1 VTAVSLES
9 CGITRH
15 ATETPKKPALV
26 SGDRVRT
33 YAELD
38 DRSNRLAQALRR
50 LGANEDGVVAAVL
63 PNCIEFF
70 EVAAAAAKLEAPFLP
85 ANWHLKGDELGYVLA
100 DSGARVVVTDESLAP
115 VVDVA
120 RAQAPECKKLVVGP
134 EYEAALANVGEP
146 ERLESGASPSFV
158 FYTSG
163 TTARPKGVIH
173 GRFTGDVARMSQD
186 GQVALW
192 SWTADDVYLMA
203 GPSYHAAHGGWA
215 STALYVGATTV
226 ILPAWNAREWLR
238 LVGRHRVTRSFLVPA
253 HFIRILEVPDDERAR
268 FDISSLRLIV
278 HAAAPCPVAVK
289 HRIIDALA
297 PAAIHELYGASEG
310 GATRISPDEWLTHPG
325 SVGKPWPGVEVRIL
339 DEAGAPVASGQQGLI
354 YVTPMGSWKFHYH
367 NDPDK
372 TSSAWSGDAFT
383 VGDIGYLD
391 DEGYLYITD
400 RASDMVL
407 WGGVNIAPREV
418 EEVLHTHPDVVDC
431 AVFGV
436 PDARDGEHL
445 KAVVEARSGVTADA
459 LAAHVRERLA
469 DYKVPREWALVD
481 RLPRDPSG
489 KVLKRL
495 LRTQ

>member
-1 VTAVSLES
+1 VSAESAAS
-9 CGITRH
+9 CGITLH
-15 ATETPKKPALV
+15 AAATPDKPALV
-26 SGDRVRT
+26 LGDRVRT

-38 DRSNRLAQALRR
+38 DRSNRLARALRR
-50 LGANEDGVVAAVL
+50 LGAGADRVVAVVL

-70 EVAAAAAKLEAPFLP
+70 EVAAAAAKLEARFLP
-85 ANWHLKGDELGYVLA
+85 VNWHLKRDELAYVLA
-100 DSGARVVVTDESLAP
+100 DSGARVVITDTSLAS
-115 VVDVA
+115 VVESAVT
-120 RAQAPECKKLVVGP
+120 QAPDCRPLVVGA
-134 EYEAALANVGEP
+134 EYEAALAEGGEP

-163 TTARPKGVIH
+163 TTARPKGVVH
-173 GRFTGDVARMSQD
+173 GRFTGEVARMSQD

-192 SWTADDVYLMA
+192 SWTPDDVYLMA

-215 STALYVGATTV
+215 STALYIGATVV
-226 ILPAWNAREWLR
+226 ILPAWDAREWLR

-253 HFIRILEVPDDERAR
+253 HFIRILEIPDAERAGY
-268 FDISSLRLIV
+268 DISSLRLIV

-289 HRIIDALA
+289 RRIIDVLA

-310 GATRISPDEWLTHPG
+310 GATRISPEEWLAHPG
-325 SVGKPWPGVEVRIL
+325 SVGKPWPGVEVRIV
-339 DEAGAPVASGQQGLI
+339 DDAGRQVGPGEQGLI
-354 YVTPMGSWKFHYH
+354 YVTPMGTWKFHYH
-367 NDPDK
+367 NDPEK
-372 TSSAWSGDAFT
+372 TSSAWRDDAFT

-418 EEVLHTHPDVVDC
+418 EEVLHTHPGVVDC

-445 KAVVEARSGVTADA
+445 KAVVEARPDVTADD
-459 LAAHVRERLA
+459 LAGHVRERLA
-469 DYKVPREWALVD
+469 DYKVPREWELVD
-481 RLPRDPSG
+481 QLPRDPSG

-495 LRTQ
+495 LRAR